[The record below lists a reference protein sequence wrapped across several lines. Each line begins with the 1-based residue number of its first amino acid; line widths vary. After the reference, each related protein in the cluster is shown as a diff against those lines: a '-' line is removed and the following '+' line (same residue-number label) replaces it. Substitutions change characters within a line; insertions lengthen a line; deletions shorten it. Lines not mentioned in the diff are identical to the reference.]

1 MTDMKDRADAFEA
14 KFAHDAEMAFK
25 VAARR
30 NKMLAEWAGGMLQ
43 KSEDEMAAYV
53 TEVIKSDFEEAGD
66 EDVIRKLVG
75 DIGHLTDEAGVRQ
88 MVADLT
94 IQAKAEVMG
103 EHDS

>member
-75 DIGHLTDEAGVRQ
+75 DIGHLTDEGGIRQ

-94 IQAKAEVMG
+94 IQAKAQVMG

>member
-30 NKMLAEWAGGMLQ
+30 NKMLAHWAGGMLR
-43 KSEDEMAAYV
+43 KTEEEMPAYV

-66 EDVIRKLVG
+66 EDVVRKLVA
-75 DIGHLTDEAGVRQ
+75 DVGHLTDEGSIRQ
-88 MVADLT
+88 MIADLT
-94 IQAKAEVMG
+94 LQAKAEIMG
-103 EHDS
+103 EQDS

>member
-1 MTDMKDRADAFEA
+1 MADMKDRADAFEA

-43 KSEDEMAAYV
+43 KAEEEMADYV
-53 TEVIKSDFEEAGD
+53 KEVIKSDFEEAGD
-66 EDVIRKLVG
+66 EDVVRKLVG
-75 DIGHLTDEAGVRQ
+75 DVGHLADEDSIRS
-88 MVADLT
+88 MIADLT
-94 IQAKAEVMG
+94 TQAKAELMG